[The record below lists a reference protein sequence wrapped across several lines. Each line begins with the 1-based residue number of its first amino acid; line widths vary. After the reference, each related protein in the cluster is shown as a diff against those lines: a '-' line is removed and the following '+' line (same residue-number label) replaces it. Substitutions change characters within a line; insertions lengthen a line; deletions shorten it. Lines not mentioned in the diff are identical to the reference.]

1 MGVSLSAPENPPED
15 NFREFVKTKDAK
27 INPPDTKEYKEYI
40 EVKLGGGHPNDG
52 LKQYLDNDRKVLSF
66 KVLWHDKTLEGGY
79 NYFTL
84 NYYLADN
91 TVEVKEV
98 RFQNSGKDPFP
109 LLLRKQKLPKKPVLT
124 HYPGMSLAKEEY
136 YKPEDISIG
145 KTINIFGRDCIIY
158 DCDLFTK
165 AYYRYNLGIEL
176 EPIKIE
182 EGQKRAI
189 KHEIP
194 PYNGYG
200 SPEDSLGNVFSLQP
214 KPPKID
220 ITKLFTNDQN
230 ILRFEARMIS
240 ESKEDNERKFI
251 ISFFCGD
258 DTIQVYQNSERN
270 SGIWGGKFL
279 ERKKIQ
285 KDDEQRYIT
294 ETDFQIG
301 AIIKLGS
308 FTFQLLKADEFTLK
322 YMKERPELFPQ
333 VSVTAIVN
341 KITSLAQQHQ
351 KYEDFLIWILKST
364 IFVIQ
369 TSIPKINN
377 FLVTMSFIKTCPKLL
392 ELLILKL
399 MSFSKN
405 ALTIVRTYYQSNLCI
420 SIWEVPD
427 LKMFNIFN
435 N

>member
-15 NFREFVKTKDAK
+15 NFREFVRTKDAK

-165 AYYRYNLGIEL
+165 AYYRYNLGI
-176 EPIKIE
+176 
-182 EGQKRAI
+182 
-189 KHEIP
+189 
-194 PYNGYG
+194 
-200 SPEDSLGNVFSLQP
+200 
-214 KPPKID
+214 
-220 ITKLFTNDQN
+220 
-230 ILRFEARMIS
+230 
-240 ESKEDNERKFI
+240 
-251 ISFFCGD
+251 
-258 DTIQVYQNSERN
+258 
-270 SGIWGGKFL
+270 
-279 ERKKIQ
+279 
-285 KDDEQRYIT
+285 
-294 ETDFQIG
+294 
-301 AIIKLGS
+301 
-308 FTFQLLKADEFTLK
+308 
-322 YMKERPELFPQ
+322 
-333 VSVTAIVN
+333 
-341 KITSLAQQHQ
+341 
-351 KYEDFLIWILKST
+351 
-364 IFVIQ
+364 
-369 TSIPKINN
+369 
-377 FLVTMSFIKTCPKLL
+377 
-392 ELLILKL
+392 
-399 MSFSKN
+399 
-405 ALTIVRTYYQSNLCI
+405 
-420 SIWEVPD
+420 
-427 LKMFNIFN
+427 
-435 N
+435 